1 MEQAGKEETQMEG
14 SMLNALL
21 EEWTE
26 QEQFNPD
33 DTTVLPAGFA
43 NVCIPHPQK
52 HLRHYYG
59 RIFN

>member
-1 MEQAGKEETQMEG
+1 MEG

-21 EEWTE
+21 DEWTE

-33 DTTVLPAGFA
+33 VTTVLPAEFA

-52 HLRHYYG
+52 HHRHYNG

>member
-1 MEQAGKEETQMEG
+1 MEEAGKGETQMEG

-52 HLRHYYG
+52 TPPSLL
-59 RIFN
+59 

>member
-1 MEQAGKEETQMEG
+1 MEQAGKGETQMEG

-21 EEWTE
+21 EEWKE

-33 DTTVLPAGFA
+33 DTTEIPVGFT
-43 NVCIPHPQK
+43 NVCIPHPQQN
-52 HLRHYYG
+52 HRHYYD